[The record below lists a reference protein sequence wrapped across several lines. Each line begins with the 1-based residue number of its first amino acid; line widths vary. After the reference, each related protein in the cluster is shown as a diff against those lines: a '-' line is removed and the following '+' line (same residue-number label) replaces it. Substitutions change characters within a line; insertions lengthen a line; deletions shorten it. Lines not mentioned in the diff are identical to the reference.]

1 MNTREMV
8 GRLNHLNEQLC
19 GAFGVPRTGDA
30 ANLDEAIMMSAAT
43 TDRLLVGDCG
53 MREDIVSPIGRSTL
67 AEFLQ
72 AQVEARGLRASD
84 HVDVVRSLTHGI
96 RRMKKAG
103 SLQGLAR
110 QACTEMCDAL
120 GFDYALLS
128 LVVDDGFVVDESGHG
143 VEGPTM
149 IARRECVAER
159 DCIRLCGTIRTN
171 EVDVP
176 ATPGYQ
182 ELLGSTH
189 YLVAPVIA
197 ESRVVALLHVSRGSD
212 DVSVCDVDV
221 LDTFAAAYSL
231 LHERMVNTERVQ
243 HQRTSIAR
251 SAARLTDEA
260 DRIAAAAISLDVEY
274 ANHIEPPTI
283 APDSAL
289 AANAKCSRGWSWELR
304 TPRSPMHLSSQSR
317 RSRHT
322 LRGSFER
329 SGPST
334 ARRRS
339 PSTWRPE
346 RGPGDTTCYVE
357 QQGFSRW
364 YVALQVC
371 GQGYAAEIPPL
382 TLIA

>member
-1 MNTREMV
+1 MSTREMV

-30 ANLDEAIMMSAAT
+30 ANLDEAIVMSATT
-43 TDRLLVGDCG
+43 TDRLVVGDRG
-53 MREDIVSPIGRSTL
+53 MRDDIVSPIGRSTL

-72 AQVEARGLRASD
+72 AQVEAREMRAGD

-110 QACTEMCDAL
+110 QACTELCDAL

-128 LVVDDGFVVDESGHG
+128 LVVEESGHG
-143 VEGPTM
+143 VEGPTV
-149 IARRECVAER
+149 IARRGCVAER
-159 DCIRLCGTIRTN
+159 DCIRLGGTIRTN

-176 ATPGYQ
+176 ATPGYR
-182 ELLGSTH
+182 ELLGSAH

-197 ESRVVALLHVSRGSD
+197 ESRVVALLHVSRGREG
-212 DVSVCDVDV
+212 VSVCDVDV
-221 LDTFAAAYSL
+221 LDTFASAYSL

-251 SAARLTDEA
+251 AAARLTDEA

-274 ANHIEPPTI
+274 ADRVEPPTI

-289 AANAKCSRGWSWELR
+289 VATLSERERQVFERLVLGAANAEIADELVITVETVKTHVKRILRKIGAINRSEAIALYMEAR
-304 TPRSPMHLSSQSR
+304 TRPG
-317 RSRHT
+317 RHNG
-322 LRGSFER
+322 LR
-329 SGPST
+329 
-334 ARRRS
+334 
-339 PSTWRPE
+339 
-346 RGPGDTTCYVE
+346 
-357 QQGFSRW
+357 
-364 YVALQVC
+364 
-371 GQGYAAEIPPL
+371 
-382 TLIA
+382 